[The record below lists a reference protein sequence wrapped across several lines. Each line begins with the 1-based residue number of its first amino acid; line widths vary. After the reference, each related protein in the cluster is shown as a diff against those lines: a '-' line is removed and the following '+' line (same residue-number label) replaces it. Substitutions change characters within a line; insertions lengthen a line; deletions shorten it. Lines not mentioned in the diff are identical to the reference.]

1 MIQLCTVWS
10 FQFRKLYMCKVNDI
24 VFIVLAE
31 LTFAV
36 LFKPNCVTHLSV
48 FLTEIV
54 ITVLVASNL
63 KLNIVD
69 TFFRGIVHAVGVQTA
84 SYLQHFDRELCFIFS
99 ILFLFVLVQDWNHLV
114 HLWSLFLFCLL
125 FVLFVKLHC
134 GMNLL
139 LHYLNVKS

>member
-1 MIQLCTVWS
+1 
-10 FQFRKLYMCKVNDI
+10 MCKVNDI

-54 ITVLVASNL
+54 ITVLVASDL

-69 TFFRGIVHAVGVQTA
+69 TFYRGIVHAVGVQTA

-99 ILFLFVLVQDWNHLV
+99 ILF
-114 HLWSLFLFCLL
+114 FCL
-125 FVLFVKLHC
+125 F
-134 GMNLL
+134 
-139 LHYLNVKS
+139 